1 MKLKIVVFSLLLGL
15 ASLLG
20 ACQTETP
27 TETIDESAPAG
38 ETETMPGEEEIETEA
53 MPGEEEEIE
62 TEAMPGEEAEEE
74 TEAMP
79 GEEAEEEI
87 EEEVEG
93 EVEEEAETTP

>member
-53 MPGEEEEIE
+53 MPGEE
-62 TEAMPGEEAEEE
+62 
-74 TEAMP
+74 
-79 GEEAEEEI
+79 AEEEI